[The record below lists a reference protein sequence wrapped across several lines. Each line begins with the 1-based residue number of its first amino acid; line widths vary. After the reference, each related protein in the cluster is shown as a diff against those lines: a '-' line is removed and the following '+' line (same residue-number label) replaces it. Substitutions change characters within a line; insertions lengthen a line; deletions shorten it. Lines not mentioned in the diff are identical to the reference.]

1 MSVTVTQTRSRV
13 RKNGFIQNID
23 DCQFLSMEVSELQEL
38 EEKSKQAKYKPKIVW
53 LNVALYLV
61 LQSGACIGIYQLCT
75 TARWLTVF
83 WCFFLWMVS
92 GVGITAGPH
101 RLWSHK
107 SYKARR
113 PLQALLVAMNCVSF
127 QNDVIE
133 WSRDH
138 RCHHKWTDTD
148 ADPHNI
154 NRGFFFAH
162 MGWLLVKKHPLVKEK
177 GATLDMSDLTS
188 EPMLQF
194 QRKYYLPLVAI
205 FCFLLPT
212 AIPVFCWR
220 ESVWV
225 AFCTSALFRYCL
237 NLHATWFINS
247 AAHTFGYKPY
257 DVTIKATESM
267 LTTLTAWGEGGH
279 NYHHT
284 FPQDYRTSE
293 MMGPFNF
300 SKVFIEFFA
309 KIGWAYDLKTTDDQT
324 IRRQMDRQLEKLHK
338 MEQKQQQMKN
348 SQPQKVSSDQT
359 SGRSSG

>member
-1 MSVTVTQTRSRV
+1 MTVSVTQTITRN
-13 RKNGFIQNID
+13 RKGFEKIMD
-23 DCQFLSMEVSELQEL
+23 GQFLSIEVDELQEL
-38 EEKSKQAKYKPKIVW
+38 EEKAKKTQFKAQIVW
-53 LNVALYLV
+53 RNVFLYLI
-61 LQSGACIGIYQLCT
+61 LQTGAIVGLYQLFT
-75 TARWLTVF
+75 TAKWHTVF

-92 GVGITAGPH
+92 GIGITAGPH
-101 RLWSHK
+101 RMWSHK
-107 SYKARR
+107 SYKARW
-113 PLQALLVAMNCVSF
+113 PLKALL
-127 QNDVIE
+127 NDIIE

-177 GATLDMSDLTS
+177 GATLDMTDLTS
-188 EPMLQF
+188 DPLLIF
-194 QRKYYLPLVAI
+194 QRKYYLPLVGI

-212 AIPVFCWR
+212 AIPVYIWG
-220 ESVWV
+220 ETVWI

-257 DVTIKATESM
+257 DVTVKATESM

-293 MMGPFNF
+293 MMGLFNL
-300 SKVFIEFFA
+300 SRLFIEFFS
-309 KIGWAYDLKTTDDQT
+309 KIGWAYDLKTTDEETVQ
-324 IRRQMDRQLEKLHK
+324 RQMNRQLGKLRQTEKAAQRQ
-338 MEQKQQQMKN
+338 QKRIRN
-348 SQPQKVSSDQT
+348 S
-359 SGRSSG
+359 G

>member
-1 MSVTVTQTRSRV
+1 MPPLNDSTSIELRQ
-13 RKNGFIQNID
+13 NGKKLTEED
-23 DCQFLSMEVSELQEL
+23 EMFLTMEFNDLKEL
-38 EEKSKQAKYKPKIVW
+38 EEKSKAAKFKTQIVW
-53 LNVALYLV
+53 RNVFLYV
-61 LQSGACIGIYQLCT
+61 LLQTGASIGLYQLCF
-75 TARWLTVF
+75 TAKWLSVA
-83 WCFFLWMVS
+83 WVIILWMVS

-107 SYKARR
+107 SYKAKT
-113 PLQALLVAMNCVSF
+113 PLKIILMAMNCVAF

-162 MGWLLVKKHPLVKEK
+162 MGWLLCKKHPLVREK
-177 GATLDMSDLTS
+177 GATLDMSDLES
-188 EPMLQF
+188 EPVLAF
-194 QRKYYLPLVAI
+194 QRKYYLPLVFI

-212 AIPVFCWR
+212 ATAVFLWG
-220 ESVWV
+220 ESVWI
-225 AFCTSALFRYCL
+225 AFCTAALFRYCL

-257 DVTIKATESM
+257 DVAIKATESM

-293 MMGPFNF
+293 MLGVFNF
-300 SKVFIEFFA
+300 SRLFIDFFA
-309 KIGWAYDLKTTDDQT
+309 SIGWAYDLKTVDEKT
-324 IRRQMDRQLEKLHK
+324 IQRQMGRQLDRLNEFEK
-338 MEQKQQQMKN
+338 KN
-348 SQPQKVSSDQT
+348 NS
-359 SGRSSG
+359 RAA

>member
-1 MSVTVTQTRSRV
+1 MPPLNVSTPQQFRQ
-13 RKNGFIQNID
+13 NGKMTEED
-23 DCQFLSMEVSELQEL
+23 EMFLTMEVNDLKEL
-38 EEKSKQAKYKPKIVW
+38 EEKAKAAKFKTQVVW
-53 LNVALYLV
+53 RNVGLYV
-61 LQSGACIGIYQLCT
+61 LLQTGATIGLYQLFF
-75 TARWLTVF
+75 TAKWLSVA
-83 WCFFLWMVS
+83 WVIILWMVS

-107 SYKARR
+107 SYKAKT
-113 PLQALLVAMNCVSF
+113 PLKIILMFMNCVAF

-162 MGWLLVKKHPLVKEK
+162 MGWLLCKKHPLVREK

-188 EPMLQF
+188 EPVLAF
-194 QRKYYLPLVAI
+194 QRKYYLPLVFI

-212 AIPVFCWR
+212 ATAVFLWG
-220 ESVWV
+220 ESVWI
-225 AFCTSALFRYCL
+225 AFCTAALFRYCL

-257 DVTIKATESM
+257 DVAIKATESM

-293 MMGPFNF
+293 MLGVFNF
-300 SKVFIEFFA
+300 SRLFIDFFA
-309 KIGWAYDLKTTDDQT
+309 KIGWAYDLKTVDEKT
-324 IRRQMDRQLEKLHK
+324 IQRQMGRQLERLKEEEK
-338 MEQKQQQMKN
+338 KN
-348 SQPQKVSSDQT
+348 IRIVIFH
-359 SGRSSG
+359 R

>member
-1 MSVTVTQTRSRV
+1 MSVSVTQTITRN
-13 RKNGFIQNID
+13 RKSAEKISEG
-23 DCQFLSMEVSELQEL
+23 QFLSMEVDELQEL
-38 EEKSKQAKYKPKIVW
+38 EEKAKKTQFKTQIVW
-53 LNVALYLV
+53 RNVILYLI
-61 LQSGACIGIYQLCT
+61 LQTGALIGVYQLFT
-75 TARWLTVF
+75 SSKWLTVF

-107 SYKARR
+107 SYKAKW
-113 PLQALLVAMNCVSF
+113 PLKALLVAMNCVSF
-127 QNDVIE
+127 QNDIIE

-177 GATLDMSDLTS
+177 GASLDMSDLTS
-188 EPMLQF
+188 DPLLMF
-194 QRKYYLPLVAI
+194 QRKYYLPLVGI

-212 AIPVFCWR
+212 AIPVYLWS

-225 AFCTSALFRYCL
+225 SFCTSALFRYCL

-257 DVTIKATESM
+257 DVTVKATESL

-293 MMGPFNF
+293 MMGLFNL
-300 SKVFIEFFA
+300 SRMFIEFFS
-309 KIGWAYDLKTTDDQT
+309 KIGWAYDLKTTDDAT
-324 IRRQMDRQLEKLHK
+324 IQRQMNRQLEKVRQSEK
-338 MEQKQQQMKN
+338 TATERQQKLTRK
-348 SQPQKVSSDQT
+348 
-359 SGRSSG
+359 SG

>member
-1 MSVTVTQTRSRV
+1 MPPSTETITETKTRNRV
-13 RKNGFIQNID
+13 NVQRLTEADGM
-23 DCQFLSMEVSELQEL
+23 FLAMEVNELKDL
-38 EEKSKQAKYKPKIVW
+38 EEKSKQAKFKPAVVW
-53 LNVALYLV
+53 RNVALYMV
-61 LQSGACIGIYQLCT
+61 LQTGATIGLYQLFT
-75 TARWLTVF
+75 TATWASVAWTL
-83 WCFFLWMVS
+83 FLWMVS

-107 SYKARR
+107 SYKAKA
-113 PLQALLVAMNCVSF
+113 PLKAILVAMNCVAF
-127 QNDVIE
+127 QNDIIE

-154 NRGFFFAH
+154 NRGFFFSH
-162 MGWLLVKKHPLVKEK
+162 MGWLLMKKHPLVIEK
-177 GATLDMSDLTS
+177 GRTLDMSDLES
-188 EPMLQF
+188 EPILAF

-212 AIPVFCWR
+212 AIPVYFWG
-220 ESVWV
+220 ESAWI
-225 AFCTSALFRYCL
+225 AFCTAALFRYCL

-257 DVTIKATESM
+257 DVNIKATESM

-293 MMGPFNF
+293 MMGVFNF
-300 SKVFIEFFA
+300 SRLFIEFFA
-309 KIGWAYDLKTTDDQT
+309 KIGWAYDLKTMDEATVQ
-324 IRRQMDRQLEKLHK
+324 RQMNRQLEKVLQA
-338 MEQKQQQMKN
+338 EATQQKGRE
-348 SQPQKVSSDQT
+348 
-359 SGRSSG
+359 SG

>member
-1 MSVTVTQTRSRV
+1 
-13 RKNGFIQNID
+13 
-23 DCQFLSMEVSELQEL
+23 MEEHELKEL
-38 EEKSKQAKYKPKIVW
+38 EEKSKQANFKPRIVW
-53 LNVALYLV
+53 LNVALYCV
-61 LQSGACIGIYQLCT
+61 LQTGACIGAYQLLT
-75 TARWLTVF
+75 SARWMTVA
-83 WCFFLWMVS
+83 WTLFLWMVS

-107 SYKARR
+107 SYKAKT
-113 PLQALLVAMNCVSF
+113 PLKWILVAMNCVAF
-127 QNDVIE
+127 QNDIIE

-177 GATLDMSDLTS
+177 GRTLDMSDLTS
-188 EPMLQF
+188 DPVLVF
-194 QRKYYLPLVAI
+194 QRRYYLPLVAI

-212 AIPVFCWR
+212 AIPVFFWS

-225 AFCTSALFRYCL
+225 AYCTSALFRYCL

-247 AAHTFGYKPY
+247 AAHTFGYRPY
-257 DVTIKATESM
+257 NVNIKATESV

-293 MMGPFNF
+293 MLGVFNV
-300 SKVFIEFFA
+300 SRLFIDFFA
-309 KIGWAYDLKTTDDQT
+309 KIGWAYDLRITDEKAIERQIGSQFEKSKQMDAQTTTDG
-324 IRRQMDRQLEKLHK
+324 RK
-338 MEQKQQQMKN
+338 
-348 SQPQKVSSDQT
+348 
-359 SGRSSG
+359 SG